1 SSVGLAISPLM
12 RGWGKAGCEARL
24 CGSAFRMQLPFGLF
38 LYMKAVNS
46 VDGYVCQEKER
57 ASFAGYRLGV
67 RCRLASVEDSDL
79 NQTKGAGEGE
89 MTEPVTMLGTTQP
102 MTVMRPSSGSNAPP
116 PMGRQPSYHPTRWPQ
131 VNRLLDLA
139 DTLTGGH
146 AKWVQRTFNYLL

>member
-1 SSVGLAISPLM
+1 
-12 RGWGKAGCEARL
+12 
-24 CGSAFRMQLPFGLF
+24 F

-79 NQTKGAGEGE
+79 NQTQAAGEGE

-146 AKWVQRTFNYLL
+146 AKWVQRTFNYLLFGGFAALVNLVLITFIYKGVKLSVDRHVHYAIA